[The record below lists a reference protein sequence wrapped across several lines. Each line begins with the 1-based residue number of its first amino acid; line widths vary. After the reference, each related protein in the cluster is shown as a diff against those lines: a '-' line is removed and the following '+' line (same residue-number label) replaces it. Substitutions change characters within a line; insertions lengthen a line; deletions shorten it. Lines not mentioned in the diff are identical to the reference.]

1 MPTAS
6 RFFGITF
13 VVKKLVID
21 FIGKKWLRRSGSKP
35 TASVSYLVTLG
46 HKGLYSVILSMALLW
61 HYRRKFGI
69 ILGSGFKK
77 A

>member
-1 MPTAS
+1 MGMIVNIIILC
-6 RFFGITF
+6 R
-13 VVKKLVID
+13 
-21 FIGKKWLRRSGSKP
+21 
-35 TASVSYLVTLG
+35 
-46 HKGLYSVILSMALLW
+46 KGLYNVILSMAVLW